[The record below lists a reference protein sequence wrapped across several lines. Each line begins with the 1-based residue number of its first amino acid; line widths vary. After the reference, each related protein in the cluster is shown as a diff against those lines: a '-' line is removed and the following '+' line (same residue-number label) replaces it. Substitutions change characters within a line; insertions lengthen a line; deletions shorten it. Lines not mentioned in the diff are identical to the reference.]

1 MSGTGRHCISFP
13 HITEFYILCKES
25 IWYFPGWVNDCRK
38 KTKQICLISLKFQ
51 FLLSTEAATSFVVL
65 WPPYSTWS
73 SQAREWI
80 WATSATEAAAAATP
94 DVPVWG
100 GRGAGVEPAFQCSQD
115 TASDPIVPQ
124 WELWGTYFWSRFRVA
139 FLAWSHRLCAQER
152 EIWIE
157 VPALPLTSCVTWGK
171 LFNFSGLWSHP

>member
-1 MSGTGRHCISFP
+1 MTAG
-13 HITEFYILCKES
+13 
-25 IWYFPGWVNDCRK
+25 K

-100 GRGAGVEPAFQCSQD
+100 GRGAGVEPASQCSQD

-124 WELWGTYFWSRFRVA
+124 RELWGTYFWSRFRVA